1 MKARGGPKNR
11 AGAAQ
16 DAGGPGPRRPCAG
29 QPRVCQPPAGVT
41 VTDQLNRWTRN
52 TAQTATINHRTEAD
66 MISRPLY
73 HRGTSKNLNRISQVE
88 NNDGQKNNGGQIKQK
103 KNKRQECNLWYFS
116 KFKLGMGIQ
125 NGQSRIGGRPQ
136 LQKKELE
143 FCTMADDDGCTAPR
157 VHEPVG

>member
-1 MKARGGPKNR
+1 
-11 AGAAQ
+11 
-16 DAGGPGPRRPCAG
+16 
-29 QPRVCQPPAGVT
+29 
-41 VTDQLNRWTRN
+41 
-52 TAQTATINHRTEAD
+52 

-73 HRGTSKNLNRISQVE
+73 HRGTSKNLNRIFKIE
-88 NNDGQKNNGGQIKQK
+88 NNEGQKNNGGHK
-103 KNKRQECNLWYFS
+103 KKKRQECNLWYFS

-143 FCTMADDDGCTAPR
+143 FCTMADDHGYTAPR